1 MSGESLGCCRINPE
15 LVAGVPLMLQ
25 QPSTYWLFAAYVKL
39 SVHLRGKATV
49 FRKEKVI
56 SMEQA
61 FTPL

>member
-1 MSGESLGCCRINPE
+1 
-15 LVAGVPLMLQ
+15 MLQ

-49 FRKEKVI
+49 FRKEKAV

-61 FTPL
+61 FTSL